1 MSWRIIGTKIKFLP
15 LKWDIS
21 VWTSN
26 INHQRLISGQNY
38 LGHELSLS
46 VSVVWNLH
54 LVFKIPEINHDPRA
68 FIPTNCVK
76 PPPYANTSAFM
87 RRPVLWSESW
97 WGHHEKW
104 ALYWLFCR
112 TRQTSVC
119 SQLQGIVKEGTWRVN
134 RGFKLSSSV
143 CLILQIRK
151 GSKVVHR
158 AKDGDLLPSCGCRK
172 KPPVHT
178 DIRFGVV
185 IVSREVL

>member
-1 MSWRIIGTKIKFLP
+1 MSWRIIGTKIKFLA

-21 VWTSN
+21 MRSSN
-26 INHQRLISGQNY
+26 INHQRLISGQNH
-38 LGHELSLS
+38 LGHKLSLS
-46 VSVVWNLH
+46 VSVLWNLH

-76 PPPYANTSAFM
+76 PPPLANTSAFM
-87 RRPVLWSESW
+87 SRPVLWTESW

-119 SQLQGIVKEGTWRVN
+119 SQLKERTRRVN

-143 CLILQIRK
+143 CLIFQIRK
-151 GSKVVHR
+151 GSKVVRR
-158 AKDGDLLPSCGCRK
+158 AKDGDLLPSCGYRK
-172 KPPVHT
+172 N
-178 DIRFGVV
+178 F
-185 IVSREVL
+185 